1 MRFLDIDLDRPD
13 FQTLRA
19 AQELIEDNQPIL
31 FPGES
36 GILLILRFS
45 PSNRQTMAAR
55 AGITGKDGLALVV
68 AEDFDMADSLSY
80 GIPVQMPDV
89 AKNRAFHTLVQLC
102 DAPLITLPAEDTREE
117 AAIAHAEVEYTFW
130 PLK

>member
-1 MRFLDIDLDRPD
+1 M
-13 FQTLRA
+13 
-19 AQELIEDNQPIL
+19 
-31 FPGES
+31 
-36 GILLILRFS
+36 
-45 PSNRQTMAAR
+45 
-55 AGITGKDGLALVV
+55 ALVV

-117 AAIAHAEVEYTFW
+117 AAIAHAEVEYAFW